1 MGWCGGTEIMDAAVQ
16 ALDEVLK
23 GAYDALGVDSERVTL
38 DDIQD
43 HLDDLARP
51 FVRRIAKMLHQ
62 GDWDCVNEAEAF
74 DRFPQEMYD
83 HDDQEHAAWLR
94 DRIRDSDEV
103 HEFEKW
109 TAALRAHTDK
119 MKAGNG

>member
-1 MGWCGGTEIMDAAVQ
+1 
-16 ALDEVLK
+16 
-23 GAYDALGVDSERVTL
+23 
-38 DDIQD
+38 
-43 HLDDLARP
+43 
-51 FVRRIAKMLHQ
+51 MLHE
-62 GDWDCVNEAEAF
+62 GDWDCVDEAEAF

>member
-1 MGWCGGTEIMDAAVQ
+1 MGWCSGTEIMDAAVK
-16 ALDEVLK
+16 AADAIMEHVLK
-23 GAYDALGVDSERVTL
+23 RVSEEGADASDVLIYERDEIL
-38 DDIQD
+38 
-43 HLDDLARP
+43 RP
-51 FVRRIAKMLHQ
+51 FVRTIARKLQ
-62 GDWDCVNEAEAF
+62 EGDWDCIDEAEAF

-94 DRIRDSDEV
+94 DRIRDSDEL

-119 MKAGNG
+119 MKAGNA